1 MENSDH
7 TSLEIIL
14 DRLNQIDSK
23 IDTYQKDL
31 VELKYNVRSDIE
43 KINLKLD
50 THGIQIKNIEDKLNK
65 PWKDRIIEMGSSG
78 AIYAFGS
85 IIGISVF
92 SLFVSSLGGNV
103 INIIKTVISSIAL

>member
-65 PWKDRIIEMGSSG
+65 PWKDRIIEMCSSG
-78 AIYAFGS
+78 AIYAFGATIGLGLFS
-85 IIGISVF
+85 IIISSV
-92 SLFVSSLGGNV
+92 GGNFMTLFKYLLGF
-103 INIIKTVISSIAL
+103 IG